1 MKRVVFSIIVCF
13 VLSACALDSSP
24 QYAHVEPAYRQQTG
38 YRSQMTNQQKVN
50 QDCRNYYQNHQ
61 ISKLEKDNKIDK
73 CIKSR
78 LIRS

>member
-13 VLSACALDSSP
+13 ALSACALDSSP
-24 QYAHVEPAYRQQTG
+24 QYAHVEPVYRQQTV
-38 YRSQMTNQQKVN
+38 YRSQITYQQKVN

-61 ISKLEKDNKIDK
+61 ISKFEKDNKIDK